1 MLKKVDLEKLVK
13 LGTPRVNREM
23 KTDSEVV
30 SDGWTPSMG
39 GKQYFPVIA
48 NIIKSRGNQGYD
60 RGSMLQPMD
69 AIVDSREGDGTYYYV
84 YERRNRR
91 VQSFSVPQVLKDQGP
106 FYGAEEILE
115 SRGIY
120 KYEI

>member
-1 MLKKVDLEKLVK
+1 MKNVDLQELVK

-23 KTDSEVV
+23 KNDSEVV
-30 SDGWTPSMG
+30 SDGWTPTVNE
-39 GKQYFPVIA
+39 KNYFPVIA
-48 NIIKSRGNQGYD
+48 NIIKSRGNQGFD

-91 VQSFSVPQVLKDQGP
+91 VQSFSVPQILKDPGP
-106 FYGAEEILE
+106 YYGVEEILE

-120 KYEI
+120 KYDF